1 MLGLSACPNLEDLL
15 LDVSSATRYFDSE
28 SAEMMSIVWSA
39 YLELLC
45 HGAHFR
51 KLRRTGLCV
60 CVGDM
65 QNDPV
70 FSLDWSRLEDA
81 LHRLPA
87 LQTFLQQSSQIG
99 GLAGTQAQSVKATFD
114 AQRGIVLLASKHS
127 KQYLGL
133 AHRSNAP

>member
-1 MLGLSACPNLEDLL
+1 MLGLSACTNLEHLF

-87 LQTFLQQSSQIG
+87 LQTFLIDVFFMISKYSVEPFSSRLR
-99 GLAGTQAQSVKATFD
+99 GLGSKLTFKTYGVS
-114 AQRGIVLLASKHS
+114 ASVLLTRRTGHS
-127 KQYLGL
+127 QL
-133 AHRSNAP
+133 